1 MHADASHGSIIE
13 NIDLNFGDY
22 ETYMEDIIG
31 FSGKQENDSCTSFE
45 MSYVDAAD
53 RSSHVA
59 TSTDSSICQGSNVPN
74 DFSDY
79 YPSLNCYQGMDDRP
93 VVANSS
99 GRLSNGVYPHVRKNE
114 EMMKNMKV
122 AKMELF
128 ADTSSGMHS
137 GINGGISFQDSRFR
151 FADSKY
157 ASSFPGNVLFEDN
170 ASVQLSNC
178 CSYISSEVQSLN
190 VKAERD
196 ERVMPYQNSVHS
208 DDAEFSVG
216 QEMKQLSGIFPAVGC
231 QGNDFFNCEDG
242 VTIATT
248 QKAKY
253 YQDGVDGAAN
263 NFPGNMGNLNLKP
276 LDKSLYNAQTSIA
289 SGKQYNCVMSEGEG
303 KVIEHRSIDS
313 HLSKGSIETSNTED
327 INHPALI
334 SRSAELGNSLI
345 TSESSRGGYTHSYM
359 AGSVRPKARDEQYI
373 LRVALQ
379 VDTFSFIFHS
389 SWKF

>member
-122 AKMELF
+122 AK
-128 ADTSSGMHS
+128 
-137 GINGGISFQDSRFR
+137 
-151 FADSKY
+151 
-157 ASSFPGNVLFEDN
+157 
-170 ASVQLSNC
+170 
-178 CSYISSEVQSLN
+178 
-190 VKAERD
+190 
-196 ERVMPYQNSVHS
+196 
-208 DDAEFSVG
+208 
-216 QEMKQLSGIFPAVGC
+216 
-231 QGNDFFNCEDG
+231 
-242 VTIATT
+242 
-248 QKAKY
+248 
-253 YQDGVDGAAN
+253 
-263 NFPGNMGNLNLKP
+263 
-276 LDKSLYNAQTSIA
+276 
-289 SGKQYNCVMSEGEG
+289 
-303 KVIEHRSIDS
+303 
-313 HLSKGSIETSNTED
+313 
-327 INHPALI
+327 
-334 SRSAELGNSLI
+334 
-345 TSESSRGGYTHSYM
+345 
-359 AGSVRPKARDEQYI
+359 
-373 LRVALQ
+373 
-379 VDTFSFIFHS
+379 
-389 SWKF
+389 